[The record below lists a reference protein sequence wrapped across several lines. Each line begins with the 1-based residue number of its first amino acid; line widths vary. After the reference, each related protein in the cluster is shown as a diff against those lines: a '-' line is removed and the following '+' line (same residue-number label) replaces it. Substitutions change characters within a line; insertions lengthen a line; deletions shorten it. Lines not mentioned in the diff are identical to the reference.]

1 MTKGEF
7 YLKSIIAMAGNP
19 NYVTVKQSED
29 IPDCVTHTLET
40 EEILMDAQRLLSKTE
55 SEWNDAFDKEEGIEN
70 NSVNSLLKQ
79 AVECLDD
86 IRKGTD
92 NIGEQP

>member
-1 MTKGEF
+1 MTKREF

-19 NYVTVKQSED
+19 NYVTVSPSDDDSQSL
-29 IPDCVTHTLET
+29 CHTLET
-40 EEILMDAQRLLSKTE
+40 EEILMDASRLLKHTE
-55 SEWNDAFDKEEGIEN
+55 EEWDDAFDKEDYPEN
-70 NSVNSLLKQ
+70 NSVNSLMKQ
-79 AVECLDD
+79 AVECLDE